1 MADDFDPDKLHTC
14 NEQINCKQ
22 QQQRYFV
29 RWSYKER
36 SNYNRGA
43 RVEAYNIIDCNK
55 FDDWLEKTRDEY
67 LCFDL
72 LIVNKM

>member
-1 MADDFDPDKLHTC
+1 MSLGEYDEL
-14 NEQINCKQ
+14 INTHKPKQ
-22 QQQRYFV
+22 PRYFV

-43 RVEAYNIIDCNK
+43 RVETYNIIDCDK
-55 FDDWLEKTRDEY
+55 FDEWLYKTKDEY

>member
-1 MADDFDPDKLHTC
+1 MSLGEYDEL
-14 NEQINCKQ
+14 INTHKPKQ
-22 QQQRYFV
+22 QPRYFV

-43 RVEAYNIIDCNK
+43 RVETYSLVDCNK
-55 FDDWLEKTRDEY
+55 FDEWLEKTRDEY

>member
-1 MADDFDPDKLHTC
+1 MSLGEYDEL
-14 NEQINCKQ
+14 INTHKPK
-22 QQQRYFV
+22 QQRYFV

-43 RVEAYNIIDCNK
+43 RVETYSFVDCNK
-55 FDDWLEKTRDEY
+55 FDEWLYKTKDEY

>member
-1 MADDFDPDKLHTC
+1 MSLGEYDEL
-14 NEQINCKQ
+14 INTHKPK
-22 QQQRYFV
+22 QQQRYFAM
-29 RWSYKER
+29 WSYKER

-43 RVEAYNIIDCNK
+43 RVETYNIIDCDK
-55 FDDWLEKTRDEY
+55 FDDWLENTRDEY